1 MSQKLGNIKIVLTNS
16 HFQDKEIDKAD
27 LTNENN
33 YYALLNKK
41 RKRNSSHKNNKF
53 EIDRCPSCASE
64 LLRKKYN
71 HIHCNKIG
79 NKNKNVENRDNNGNM
94 NFINKNENSKI
105 PKNKIENNT
114 FMEKSFPKFNEK
126 KKFFFNNEDNS
137 NQETYQKNF
146 NVSQD
151 YKNEEEIIKFNEN
164 DNNEMFNEDKIKEK
178 NYNKNENINNV
189 INDNNNKINVSE
201 ETGKNIINYNS
212 SIFRNEKYPISEGI
226 NQNIKLSI
234 KVENK
239 AQILAGNM
247 LKKSN
252 EKIDIMNEPKK
263 SSQIILKV
271 QKMVAPEIKYK

>member
-1 MSQKLGNIKIVLTNS
+1 
-16 HFQDKEIDKAD
+16 
-27 LTNENN
+27 
-33 YYALLNKK
+33 
-41 RKRNSSHKNNKF
+41 
-53 EIDRCPSCASE
+53 
-64 LLRKKYN
+64 
-71 HIHCNKIG
+71 
-79 NKNKNVENRDNNGNM
+79 
-94 NFINKNENSKI
+94 
-105 PKNKIENNT
+105 
-114 FMEKSFPKFNEK
+114 MEKSFPKFNEK

-212 SIFRNEKYPISEGI
+212 SIFRKEKYPINEGI
-226 NQNIKLSI
+226 NQNIKLSTKI
-234 KVENK
+234 ENK
-239 AQILAGNM
+239 AQILSGNM

-263 SSQIILKV
+263 SGQIILKV